1 MIQEESQMN
10 YIGLAIACVGMGLV
24 GLAEGLA
31 VMKAMEA
38 IGRNP
43 SAANN
48 IRTSMIVG
56 LALIE
61 TVAIYILVIAILMAF
76 VVTPA

>member
-1 MIQEESQMN
+1 MN
-10 YIGLAIACVGMGLV
+10 FIGLAIACVGMSIV

-31 VMKAMEA
+31 VAKGMEG

-43 SAANN
+43 SATIQ
-48 IRTSMIVG
+48 IRSSMIIGV
-56 LALIE
+56 ALIE

-76 VVTPA
+76 VIKAA

>member
-1 MIQEESQMN
+1 MN
-10 YIGLAIACVGMGLV
+10 FIGLAIACVGMSIV

-31 VMKAMEA
+31 VAKGMEG

-43 SAANN
+43 SATNQ
-48 IRTSMIVG
+48 IRSSMIIAV
-56 LALIE
+56 ALFE

-76 VVTPA
+76 VIKAA

>member
-1 MIQEESQMN
+1 MN
-10 YIGLAIACVGMGLV
+10 FIGLAIACVGMSIV

-31 VMKAMEA
+31 VAKGMEG

-43 SAANN
+43 SATNQ
-48 IRTSMIVG
+48 IRSSMIIGVD
-56 LALIE
+56 LIE

-76 VVTPA
+76 VIKAA

>member
-1 MIQEESQMN
+1 MN
-10 YIGLAIACVGMGLV
+10 FIALAIACVGMGLV
-24 GLAEGLA
+24 GIAEGIA

-43 SAANN
+43 SASSN
-48 IRTSMIVG
+48 IRTSMIIG

-61 TVAIYILVIAILMAF
+61 TIAIYILVIAILMAF
-76 VVTPA
+76 VVTAK

>member
-1 MIQEESQMN
+1 MN

>member
-1 MIQEESQMN
+1 MN
-10 YIGLAIACVGMGLV
+10 FIGLAIACVGMSIV

-31 VMKAMEA
+31 VAKGMEG

-43 SAANN
+43 SAPNQ
-48 IRTSMIVG
+48 IRSSMIIGV
-56 LALIE
+56 ALIE

-76 VVTPA
+76 VIKAA

>member
-1 MIQEESQMN
+1 MN
-10 YIGLAIACVGMGLV
+10 FIGLAIACFAMSIV

-31 VMKAMEA
+31 VSKGMEG

-43 SAANN
+43 SATNQ
-48 IRTSMIVG
+48 IRSSMIIGV
-56 LALIE
+56 ALIE

-76 VVTPA
+76 VIKAA

>member
-1 MIQEESQMN
+1 MN
-10 YIGLAIACVGMGLV
+10 FIGLAIACVGMSIV

-31 VMKAMEA
+31 VAKGMEG

-43 SAANN
+43 SATNH
-48 IRTSMIVG
+48 IRSSMIIGV
-56 LALIE
+56 ALIE

-76 VVTPA
+76 VIKAA